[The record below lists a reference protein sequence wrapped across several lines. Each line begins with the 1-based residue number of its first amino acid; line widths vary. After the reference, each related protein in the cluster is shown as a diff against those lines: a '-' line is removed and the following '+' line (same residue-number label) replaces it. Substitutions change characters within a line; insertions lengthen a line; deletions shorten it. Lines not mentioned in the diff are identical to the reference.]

1 MSEKLSTGGE
11 KFAESIDTS
20 AESQK
25 SLEKLREKA
34 EAAENDPIQKH
45 IESLSKSV
53 EQQAISGK
61 ELNVGDKTTE
71 SSPQTFGGT
80 KHLKADAYKRSLKNI
95 RSSLSAPDKVM
106 SKIVH
111 QPAIDAVS
119 NAAAKTVA
127 RPSVLLG
134 GGIGAFT
141 GSAALLYLSKHNGF
155 TYNYTVVF
163 ILFIGGFFVGALV
176 ELLVKALFRR
186 KR

>member
-11 KFAESIDTS
+11 KYIGSIDTS
-20 AESQK
+20 AEAQK
-25 SLEKLREKA
+25 KLEKLHERA
-34 EAAENDPIQKH
+34 EIAENDPIQKH

-53 EQQAISGK
+53 EQQAVSGK

-71 SSPQTFGGT
+71 SSRQTYGST

-95 RSSLSAPDKVM
+95 RTNLNAPDKVM
-106 SKIVH
+106 SKIIH
-111 QPAIDAVS
+111 QPVIDSVS

-134 GGIGAFT
+134 GGLGAFI
-141 GSAALLYLSKHNGF
+141 GSSALLYLSKHNGF
-155 TYNYTVVF
+155 TYNYTVIF
-163 ILFIGGFFVGALV
+163 ILFIGGFFVGSLT
-176 ELLVKALFRR
+176 ELLIKALFRR

>member
-1 MSEKLSTGGE
+1 MSEKLSTSGE
-11 KFAESIDTS
+11 KFTESIDTS
-20 AESQK
+20 VEVQK

-34 EAAENDPIQKH
+34 EAAENDPIQRH
-45 IESLSKSV
+45 IESLSKSA

-71 SSPQTFGGT
+71 SSQQTFGHP

-95 RSSLSAPDKVM
+95 RANLKTPDKIM
-106 SKIVH
+106 SRIVH
-111 QPAIDAVS
+111 QPVVDTVS

-134 GGIGAFT
+134 GGIGAFL

-155 TYNYTVVF
+155 TYNYTAIFV
-163 ILFIGGFFVGALV
+163 LFIGGFFLGALA
-176 ELLVKALFRR
+176 ELLIKTIRR
-186 KR
+186 TR